1 MKPPPF
7 RYECPA
13 SLAEAL
19 ALRAEHGDDARPLA
33 GGQSL
38 VPMLNM
44 RLARPAVL
52 VDLNRLSGLGRIS
65 ADDGHLEVGAM
76 ARQRELERSGAADT
90 IGALRDALPL
100 VGHVA
105 TRNRG
110 TVGGSIAHADPA
122 GELPLALLTVGGSVM
137 AESSERGRREMA
149 AADLFTG
156 FLTTALEPDE
166 LLTAVRFG
174 APGPDEASAL
184 VEMAP
189 RHGDFALAAAAA
201 SLRLEDGR
209 VVAARVAV
217 GAVTDRPVLV
227 DSAARTLVG
236 HELTDEVAQA
246 AAAAAADAIEPTGS
260 LHAPA
265 SYQRHLV
272 EILVARAVRR
282 AAARAGIDR

>member
-13 SLAEAL
+13 SLEAAL
-19 ALRAEHGDDARPLA
+19 SLRAEHGDEARPLA

-52 VDLNRLSGLGRIS
+52 VDLNRLVGLQRIS
-65 ADDGHLEVGAM
+65 TDNGDLQVGAM
-76 ARQRELERSGAADT
+76 ARQRELERSGAANA

-122 GELPLALLTVGGSVM
+122 AELPLALLALGGSVS
-137 AESSERGRREMA
+137 AESAARGQRQIA
-149 AADLFTG
+149 AEDLFTG

-166 LLTAVRFG
+166 LLTAVRF
-174 APGPDEASAL
+174 PDVATGEGSAL

-189 RHGDFALAAAAA
+189 RHGDFALAAAACWV
-201 SLRLEDGR
+201 RLAGSEVSD
-209 VVAARVAV
+209 ARIAV
-217 GAVTDRPVLV
+217 GAVSDRPRL
-227 DSAARTLVG
+227 LP
-236 HELTDEVAQA
+236 EA
-246 AAAAAADAIEPTGS
+246 AAALVAGSPEDAGTAAAAVQPSGS
-260 LHAPA
+260 LHAPPD
-265 SYQRHLV
+265 YQRHLV
-272 EILVARAVRR
+272 GVLVARAIRQAITR
-282 AAARAGIDR
+282 ASGAR